1 MGGSGP
7 NGEGI
12 PPHIVLTDELV
23 ERYMARAPYWNDQM
37 REQAM
42 SALNEVAPDIFEAGI
57 RVGKASR
64 DEAQE
69 DSDTTRDVGTGSGY
83 ELDANG
89 QVRPAAEEDG
99 GDSPSGHDDQA

>member
-1 MGGSGP
+1 
-7 NGEGI
+7 
-12 PPHIVLTDELV
+12 
-23 ERYMARAPYWNDQM
+23 MARAPYWNDQM

-89 QVRPAAEEDG
+89 QVRPAAERPVVRDGTGFGEHLRPAAEEDG
-99 GDSPSGHDDQA
+99 GAASSGHDDQA